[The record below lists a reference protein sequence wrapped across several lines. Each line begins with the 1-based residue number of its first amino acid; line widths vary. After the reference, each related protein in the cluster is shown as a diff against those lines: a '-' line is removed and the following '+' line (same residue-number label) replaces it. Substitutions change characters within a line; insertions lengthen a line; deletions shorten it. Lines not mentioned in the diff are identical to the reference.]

1 MVRDDV
7 TSIRVY
13 RDTKER
19 IESQG
24 RMSESFDD
32 VLNRLLD
39 ERAEYEALVKRAE
52 IETDDDPTAVTDGD
66 VREIIDRRLSGD

>member
-66 VREIIDRRLSGD
+66 VREIINRRLSGD